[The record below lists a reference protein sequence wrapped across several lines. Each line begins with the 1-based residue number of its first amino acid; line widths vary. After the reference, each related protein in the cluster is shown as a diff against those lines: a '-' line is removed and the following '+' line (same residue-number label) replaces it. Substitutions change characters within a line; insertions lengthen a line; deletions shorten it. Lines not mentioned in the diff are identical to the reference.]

1 MITPSHVPER
11 KESWDNVK
19 AANEA
24 RAKEA
29 YKQRRL
35 LGTPLDGAAA
45 APGTTSEEAPG
56 ATSEARP
63 PTPRRSRAASPAQRL
78 FGAATPA
85 KEDVAAVAVKADG
98 GAPYLMEVL
107 ETDAKGHHAEISS
120 VVETSERLLS
130 QIYYRQN
137 MYGCWDH

>member
-1 MITPSHVPER
+1 M
-11 KESWDNVK
+11 
-19 AANEA
+19 
-24 RAKEA
+24 
-29 YKQRRL
+29 
-35 LGTPLDGAAA
+35 
-45 APGTTSEEAPG
+45 
-56 ATSEARP
+56 
-63 PTPRRSRAASPAQRL
+63 
-78 FGAATPA
+78 
-85 KEDVAAVAVKADG
+85 KADG